1 MSRAAAQGAET
12 NQCPRCKLRY
22 RSDVTHCL
30 MDGEALVRI
39 EDPWLGRSIAGRYLV
54 VEKIGDGGMGSVYRG
69 RHQVIDR
76 EVAIKFLH
84 PRHTQDPKSRQR
96 FLGEARAANQ
106 INHENIIDIT
116 DFGETD
122 QGQVYLVM
130 EYLQG
135 RTLAHEIADGPLPV
149 ARALHIAAQ
158 TAAGLARAHELDV
171 FHRDVKPGN
180 VFLIKRHNDRDF
192 VKLLDFGIARFARE
206 SRITDHGTLMG
217 TPEYMAPEQMR
228 AGAVG
233 PTTDL
238 YALGCVL
245 FEMLTGRPPFT
256 GNMSEVLVKH
266 LQLPPPPPSSIT
278 PGLPP
283 ELDALLAKMLAK
295 EPADRHRDAFHV
307 KDDLLALLERTPD
320 APPRAAPTSRPA
332 APRSAPA
339 DRPTLH
345 IPSEDADWRER
356 VQLYRDQLSRRY
368 PNDSVPAAIE
378 AAMQRMEQTL
388 IKIMRLRGEMDGSAR
403 ELTSKEDELRATR
416 LRIGHALDELAHDQ
430 SKLARVLE
438 AEQAELRAAQHAANG
453 CIEAVLSR
461 PSLSAIATKQDQPLS
476 QEDAISLQGFV
487 VAVES
492 VRTSQAR
499 LRRLEPNIEAKRA
512 ALKDVGFQI
521 DELKNRLAMLNAE
534 SGASQ
539 GLTQER
545 VLSADTELRL
555 SLAQL
560 VTDAESI
567 ALHLRSNTP

>member
-1 MSRAAAQGAET
+1 MSRAAAPGAET

-39 EDPWLGRSIAGRYLV
+39 EDRWLGRSIAGRYLV
-54 VEKIGDGGMGSVYRG
+54 EEKIGDGGMGSVYRG

-122 QGQVYLVM
+122 DGHVYLVM

-135 RTLAHEIADGPLPV
+135 RTLAQEIANGPLPLP
-149 ARALHIAAQ
+149 RALHIAAQ

-192 VKLLDFGIARFARE
+192 VKLLDFGVARFARE
-206 SRITDHGTLMG
+206 SRITDHGVLMG

-266 LQLPPPPPSSIT
+266 LQLLPPAPSSIT

-307 KDDLLALLERTPD
+307 KDDLLALLERSAPS
-320 APPRAAPTSRPA
+320 APPAAASPSKPA
-332 APRSAPA
+332 APRSMPA

-345 IPSEDADWRER
+345 IPSEGADWRER
-356 VQLYRDQLSRRY
+356 VQLYREQLTRRY
-368 PNDSVPAAIE
+368 PAGNAPAAIA
-378 AAMQRMEQTL
+378 AAMQRMEETL
-388 IKIMRLRGEMDGSAR
+388 MKIMRLRGEMDGSAR
-403 ELTSKEDELRATR
+403 ELTNKEDDLRATR
-416 LRIGHALDELAHDQ
+416 LRIGHALDELAHDE
-430 SKLARVLE
+430 SKLGRQLE
-438 AEQAELRAAQHAANG
+438 AEQAELRAAQHAAQG

-461 PSLSAIATKQDQPLS
+461 PSLATIAAKQDQPLS

-487 VAVES
+487 VAVEG

-499 LRRLEPNIEAKRA
+499 LRKLEPSQEAKRE
-512 ALKDVGFQI
+512 ALKDLAFQI
-521 DELKNRLAMLNAE
+521 AQLKNRLAMLNVE

-539 GLTQER
+539 GETQER
-545 VLSADTELRL
+545 VLSADTEIRL
-555 SLAQL
+555 AMAQV
-560 VTDAESI
+560 VTDAETI
-567 ALHLRSNTP
+567 ALHLNT